1 MSHGIAAHDAMPG
14 SRLEIFEGVGHFP
27 HAEAPGAVHR
37 VLLDFLATTEPAS
50 DPDAVRAPSP
60 LGRRGLTL
68 RRVVG
73 LGSLGRPRMR
83 SPMMLRW
90 I

>member
-1 MSHGIAAHDAMPG
+1 MPG

-27 HAEAPGAVHR
+27 HAEDPARFTR
-37 VLLDFLATTEPAS
+37 VLLDFLATTEPAVGS
-50 DPDAVRAPSP
+50 RRRVASCCAARRRRADRYSVRA
-60 LGRRGLTL
+60 GF
-68 RRVVG
+68 
-73 LGSLGRPRMR
+73 GSLGSPRMR